1 VVTGKYDVQAENL
14 PGIDI
19 DEEDMCRLGV
29 VYTECAHIMP
39 ESTYFDVSTPTGS
52 PEKVCP

>member
-1 VVTGKYDVQAENL
+1 MTGKYDVQAENL

-52 PEKVCP
+52 PEKVRP